1 MDKKDTNKK
10 LENLKKEFNA
20 TINHANEVLEEY
32 ADTLTEKLTEK
43 FLVDSFNALSAENRF
58 SIILELL
65 SETQQDLLDEDS
77 VESAIEDALKNIA
90 KKLNPILK
98 EKDRLERLK
107 EHEEDIQE
115 RLNRHIDEAIDKV
128 ISKKQERNRLLRL
141 LNQNQIIMINC

>member
-1 MDKKDTNKK
+1 MDTNKK

-32 ADTLTEKLTEK
+32 ADTLTEKI
-43 FLVDSFNALSAENRF
+43 LVDSFNALSAENRF

-65 SETQQDLLDEDS
+65 AKTQQDLCDEDS
-77 VESAIEDALKNIA
+77 VESAIEEAFKNIA
-90 KKLNPILK
+90 KNLNPILK
-98 EKDRLERLK
+98 EQNRRERCQ

-115 RLNRHIDEAIDKV
+115 RLYRHIDEAIDKV

-141 LNQNQIIMINC
+141 LNQNQMITIKF

>member
-10 LENLKKEFNA
+10 LENLKKEFKA

-32 ADTLTEKLTEK
+32 ADTLTEK

-65 SETQQDLLDEDS
+65 AETQQDLCDEDS
-77 VESAIEDALKNIA
+77 IETAIEEALKNLS
-90 KKLNPILK
+90 KNLNPILK
-98 EKDRLERLK
+98 EQERRERLK

>member
-1 MDKKDTNKK
+1 MDTNKK

-20 TINHANEVLEEY
+20 TIDHANEVLKEY
-32 ADTLTEKLTEK
+32 ADTLTEKLLADT
-43 FLVDSFNALSAENRF
+43 FNALSAENRF

-65 SETQQDLLDEDS
+65 AETQQDLLDEDS
-77 VESAIEDALKNIA
+77 VEAAIEEALKNLS
-90 KKLNPILK
+90 KNLNPILK
-98 EKDRLERLK
+98 EQERRERLK

-141 LNQNQIIMINC
+141 LNQNQIIMIL

>member
-1 MDKKDTNKK
+1 MDTNKK

-32 ADTLTEKLTEK
+32 ADTLTEKI
-43 FLVDSFNALSAENRF
+43 LVDAFNDLKSESRM
-58 SIILELL
+58 SIILDLL
-65 SETQQDLLDEDS
+65 SETQQDLYDEDS
-77 VESAIEDALKNIA
+77 IEAAIEDALKNIA
-90 KKLNPILK
+90 KKLNLMK
-98 EKDRLERLK
+98 VQDRRERLQ

-141 LNQNQIIMINC
+141 LNQNQMITIHKIT

>member
-32 ADTLTEKLTEK
+32 ADTLTEKI
-43 FLVDSFNALSAENRF
+43 LVDSFNALSAENQF

-65 SETQQDLLDEDS
+65 AETQQDLCDEDS
-77 VESAIEDALKNIA
+77 VESAIEEAFKNIA

-98 EKDRLERLK
+98 EQERRERCQ

-115 RLNRHIDEAIDKV
+115 RLYRHIDEAIDNV

-141 LNQNQIIMINC
+141 LNQNQMITIKF

>member
-32 ADTLTEKLTEK
+32 ADTLTEKI
-43 FLVDSFNALSAENRF
+43 LVDSFNALSAENRF
-58 SIILELL
+58 SIMLELL
-65 SETQQDLLDEDS
+65 AETQQDLCDEDS
-77 VESAIEDALKNIA
+77 VESAIDEAFKNLS
-90 KKLNPILK
+90 KKL
-98 EKDRLERLK
+98 EQERREQWQ

-115 RLNRHIDEAIDKV
+115 RLNRHIDEAIDEV

-141 LNQNQIIMINC
+141 LNQNQMIMIL

>member
-1 MDKKDTNKK
+1 MDKKYTNKK

-32 ADTLTEKLTEK
+32 ADTLTEKI
-43 FLVDSFNALSAENRF
+43 LVDSFNALSAENRF
-58 SIILELL
+58 SIMLELL
-65 SETQQDLLDEDS
+65 AETQQDLCDEDS
-77 VESAIEDALKNIA
+77 VESAIEEAFKNIA

-98 EKDRLERLK
+98 EQERRERLK

-115 RLNRHIDEAIDKV
+115 RLNRHIDEAIDEV

-141 LNQNQIIMINC
+141 LNQNQMIIVL

>member
-32 ADTLTEKLTEK
+32 ADTLTEKI
-43 FLVDSFNALSAENRF
+43 LVDSFNALSAENRF
-58 SIILELL
+58 SIMLELL
-65 SETQQDLLDEDS
+65 AETQQDLCDEDS
-77 VESAIEDALKNIA
+77 VESAIEEAFKNIA
-90 KKLNPILK
+90 KKRNPILK
-98 EKDRLERLK
+98 EQERRERLK

-128 ISKKQERNRLLRL
+128 IRKKQERNRLLRL
-141 LNQNQIIMINC
+141 LNQNQMIIVL

>member
-32 ADTLTEKLTEK
+32 ADTLTEKN
-43 FLVDSFNALSAENRF
+43 LVDSFNALSAENRF

-65 SETQQDLLDEDS
+65 AETQQDLCDEDS
-77 VESAIEDALKNIA
+77 VESAIEEAFKNLS
-90 KKLNPILK
+90 KNLNPILK
-98 EKDRLERLK
+98 EKNRRERWQ

-115 RLNRHIDEAIDKV
+115 RLNRHINEAIDEV
-128 ISKKQERNRLLRL
+128 IIKKQERNRLLRL
-141 LNQNQIIMINC
+141 LNQNQIIMIL